1 MCVCVCVC
9 VYACVCVCV
18 CVRTIAQI
26 SRFWSMCLSSRVCL
40 FVVRLCVCLCVWRPH
55 SLFPLR
61 SSPVSRV
68 SRKGGPAA
76 IAIPPILVGDLL
88 LKIDGKP
95 VDKIHSARDALALL
109 QVSRCKCSQAVACEL
124 TYACNTHTHTHTH
137 AREHRGPTWKLLSA
151 AKVTSK
157 VCLRACTRAHAR
169 PREST
174 RR

>member
-1 MCVCVCVC
+1 MCTHNCSNFAVL
-9 VYACVCVCV
+9 VYMPMPLVTCFFLF
-18 CVRTIAQI
+18 R
-26 SRFWSMCLSSRVCL
+26 CL
-40 FVVRLCVCLCVWRPH
+40 
-55 SLFPLR
+55 
-61 SSPVSRV
+61 RV

-76 IAIPPILVGDLL
+76 NSTPPILVGDLL
-88 LKIDGKP
+88 LKVDGKP

-109 QVSRCKCSQAVACEL
+109 QVSAFEGCKCSQAVACAL
-124 TYACNTHTHTHTH
+124 TYACNTHTHTHTHTH